1 MRVRKLPRT
10 FGHGA
15 NDFWRDLPEAP
26 AQCIKTRLGLELGQW
41 FLAVSDGTDYQTRVL
56 GKYTG
61 STRDVVIRERVLGTP
76 GVTKIAAYSSSLDRE
91 TRRWTVS
98 ATVDTA
104 YGATTIVTS
113 V

>member
-15 NDFWRDLPEAP
+15 EDFWRDVPDGP
-26 AQCIKTRLGLELGQW
+26 AQCVGTRLGLWLGQW
-41 FLAVSDGTDYQTRVL
+41 FLAPSEGTDFAVKVL

-61 STRDVVIRERVLGTP
+61 STRDVVIRERILGTP

-104 YGATTIVTS
+104 YGATTITTPI
-113 V
+113 